1 MTSLSRHQSRVWIDY
16 VGDTNTRL
24 AFVTNKSKKRK
35 STSPSAIHVENR
47 KETLIAE
54 EKLDVICPLEKGE
67 RIVDICR
74 NVRFTHNILRKIR
87 DNAGRIKESP
97 ESKSKCLCSKTITAL
112 TE

>member
-1 MTSLSRHQSRVWIDY
+1 MSEECQS
-16 VGDTNTRL
+16 
-24 AFVTNKSKKRK
+24 
-35 STSPSAIHVENR
+35 SAIQVKNR
-47 KETLIAE
+47 QKKISIEV
-54 EKLDVICPLEKGE
+54 KLVVISRLEKGE